1 MNREHRAAKDTRGEA
16 EVRMNNG
23 PGARAPGPFCR
34 SSLPPAS
41 IVVMVMMVMVVMPM
55 ASDHDDRGTPHMAVV
70 MVMMMAVHLS
80 QLDVPFRGFGR
91 RLLIQRLQRLCRI
104 RDRCEQVG
112 VGIRR

>member
-1 MNREHRAAKDTRGEA
+1 M
-16 EVRMNNG
+16 VM
-23 PGARAPGPFCR
+23 
-34 SSLPPAS
+34 
-41 IVVMVMMVMVVMPM
+41 VVMMMVVMPM
-55 ASDHDDRGTPHMAVV
+55 ASNHDDRATPPMAVV

-80 QLDVPFRGFGR
+80 QLHIPFRGFGR